1 MAHPATRPA
10 ASLVWLAALPA
21 LAACAALE
29 PPTAGTSDR
38 RPSFGSRPSPRMRAP
53 SAERPAWLPHLPADL
68 PRLPAPSDRFRG

>member
-10 ASLVWLAALPA
+10 ASLVLLAALPA
-21 LAACAALE
+21 LAACAAPE

-53 SAERPAWLPHLPADL
+53 SAERPAWLPHLPADP
-68 PRLPAPSDRFRG
+68 PRVPAPSDGFRG